1 LLGLETIRFQTGLY
15 GGAVMRKIV
24 VLGTTA
30 ILLGGCALPV
40 PFQIASWALD
50 GISVLVTQKSVS
62 DHGISMIAQK
72 DCAVWRG
79 VVEGELCR
87 DEIESDVLVAEDVSK
102 PVLTTSFVAGSTE
115 RPVGGMTPSVPSR
128 PSGQQIIA
136 EQRQAGVTFS
146 HAMTRVELPEQPIGA
161 PVHALR
167 AQPVKKAPVSMPVSI
182 QTPVQ
187 VKEQPVLK
195 PVKLAKWSPPAQPE
209 YLDRE
214 PTKGI
219 YFVIGSFRNQGNALR
234 LTSRHKDLSATMIT
248 AKLGSKK
255 IYRVVV
261 GPVRTGEEK
270 VAHKVLRRAGLIDTW
285 AMRVN
290 PSDWS
295 ITERA
300 PGLLPKSGG
309 EVARLSQ

>member
-1 LLGLETIRFQTGLY
+1 ML
-15 GGAVMRKIV
+15 KIA

-30 ILLGGCALPV
+30 MLLGGCALPV
-40 PFQIASWALD
+40 PLQIASWALD
-50 GISVLVTQKSVS
+50 GISVLVTQKSVT
-62 DHGISMIAQK
+62 DHGISLIAEK

-87 DEIESDVLVAEDVSK
+87 DEIESDVLVAEDVTK
-102 PVLTTSFVAGSTE
+102 PVLATSFVAGSTE
-115 RPVGGMTPSVPSR
+115 RPVGVLTASVPRS

-136 EQRQAGVTFS
+136 DQRQAGVTFS
-146 HAMTRVELPEQPIGA
+146 HAMARVELPEQPTRV

-167 AQPVKKAPVSMPVSI
+167 AQPITKAPASL
-182 QTPVQ
+182 QTSLPI
-187 VKEQPVLK
+187 KAQPVPQ
-195 PVKLAKWSPPAQPE
+195 PVKLVKWAPPAQPE
-209 YLDRE
+209 YLDHE

-219 YFVIGSFRNQGNALR
+219 YFVIGSFRNQDNASR
-234 LTSRHKDLSATMIT
+234 LSARHNGLSATMIA

-270 VAHKVLRRAGLIDTW
+270 VVHKALRRAGLVDTW

-295 ITERA
+295 ITQRA
-300 PGLLPKSGG
+300 PSPKTGG

>member
-1 LLGLETIRFQTGLY
+1 
-15 GGAVMRKIV
+15 M
-24 VLGTTA
+24 
-30 ILLGGCALPV
+30 LLGGCALPV
-40 PFQIASWALD
+40 PLQIASWALD
-50 GISVLVTQKSVS
+50 GISVLMTQKSVT
-62 DHGISMIAQK
+62 DHGISIIAQQ

-87 DEIESDVLVAEDVSK
+87 DEIDSDVLVAEDVSK
-102 PVLTTSFVAGSTE
+102 PVLTTGFVAGSTE
-115 RPVGGMTPSVPSR
+115 RPVAVITPSVPSR
-128 PSGQQIIA
+128 PSGQQVIA
-136 EQRQAGVTFS
+136 EQRQAGVRFS
-146 HAMTRVELPEQPIGA
+146 HAMTRVEAPQQPISA
-161 PVHALR
+161 PLHALR
-167 AQPVKKAPVSMPVSI
+167 AQPAKKTPVLIPASI
-182 QTPVQ
+182 QMPVQ
-187 VKEQPVLK
+187 VKAQPVLE

-219 YFVIGSFRNQGNALR
+219 YFVIGSFRNQDNALR
-234 LTSRHKDLSATMIT
+234 LTTRHKDLSATMIT
-248 AKLGSKK
+248 ANLGSKK

-270 VAHKVLRRAGLIDTW
+270 VAHRVLRRAGLVDTW

-300 PGLLPKSGG
+300 PSLLPKPGG
-309 EVARLSQ
+309 EVARLSR